1 MTGDCVSDTDHLISK
16 WSLDKLSGRVSWVS
30 LAESEALHAGHQTG
44 VRINWNTDT

>member
-44 VRINWNTDT
+44 VGIN